1 MFLEIH
7 KTMCPLGYHH
17 NGFIFLEIQNVNNAI
32 VNKLNEAYNAGK
44 LFILSTLKER
54 SLLMA
59 GGWLGGGRG
68 VGWGGAE
75 LVVWQNQ

>member
-44 LFILSTLKER
+44 LFIVLRPNFKRALFKIFVAP
-54 SLLMA
+54 LCK
-59 GGWLGGGRG
+59 
-68 VGWGGAE
+68 
-75 LVVWQNQ
+75 